1 MDPNQL
7 VKQVIA
13 FNKAVSDNN
22 FLTLTATHEQTERM
36 VKQFR
41 EKSPLF
47 PEEGK
52 KAVADWMKAYKKFCD
67 DFKSA
72 SIRIFRKSK
81 NISAIRNQPTNNHKE
96 VFP

>member
-7 VKQVIA
+7 LKQMIA

-22 FLTLTATHEQTERM
+22 FRTLTATHEQTERM
-36 VKQFR
+36 VKQFW

-52 KAVADWMKAYKKFCD
+52 KAVADWMKSYKEFCD
-67 DFKSA
+67 GLKSRVDHNFQEA
-72 SIRIFRKSK
+72 EKYIGNSK
-81 NISAIRNQPTNNHKE
+81 PTDKQP
-96 VFP
+96 

>member
-7 VKQVIA
+7 FRQMIA

-22 FLTLTATHEQTERM
+22 FRTLAATHEQTERM
-36 VKQFR
+36 LKRFW

-52 KAVADWMKAYKKFCD
+52 KAVADWLKAYKKFCD
-67 DFKSA
+67 DFKNRVDHNFQEA
-72 SIRIFRKSK
+72 EKYTGNPK
-81 NISAIRNQPTNNHKE
+81 QTDKQP
-96 VFP
+96 